1 MNCHKML
8 SDGSDFTDPSVIPF
22 MMGGYAR
29 YGGFV
34 TDSEIEVFDDEEEQ
48 KATRDFLEHYND

>member
-1 MNCHKML
+1 ML